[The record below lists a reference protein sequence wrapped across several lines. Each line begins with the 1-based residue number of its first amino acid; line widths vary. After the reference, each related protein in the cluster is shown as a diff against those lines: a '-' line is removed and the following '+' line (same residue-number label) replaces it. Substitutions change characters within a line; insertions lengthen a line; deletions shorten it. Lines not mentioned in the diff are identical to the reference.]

1 MQIEIEL
8 SKIEGILKENAL
20 KTLPYYL
27 DFEADYSFKTL
38 KNISG
43 VLLSLTEAKI
53 RAKMLITNK
62 VIHEFK
68 ESRIACFIH

>member
-1 MQIEIEL
+1 MKDN
-8 SKIEGILKENAL
+8 SL

-38 KNISG
+38 KNVSG

-62 VIHEFK
+62 SHAEVFKKRMISVHKLARNGKKVIK
-68 ESRIACFIH
+68 RMA